1 VSYEKQKGGQAEKDM
16 FSEKGLRLQ
25 GNGEMGFTA
34 ISYATNGNE
43 FKLRH
48 G

>member
-1 VSYEKQKGGQAEKDM
+1 MSNEKQKGGQAEKDM

-34 ISYATNGNE
+34 ISYTTNDNE
-43 FKLRH
+43 FKLQH